1 MRDDLKYVEILCLG
15 HEAGLQYFIAQ
26 FGEPLHF
33 FAYKITK
40 NREVSEEIVSESFC
54 KLWQRKEKM
63 ETYEMIRSFLF
74 SVTRNACY
82 DHMGSAYQKKIS
94 LSHNDWTGIEGN
106 EGDMLGQIIY
116 IELIK
121 QIVQELEKLPKQQAE
136 VFRMAY
142 LEGMETKEICD
153 LLGTTTSTVYFA
165 KSKAVSTLRM
175 IFKEKDIN
183 LYMTFLL
190 VTCFGQSF

>member
-1 MRDDLKYVEILCLG
+1 MKDDLKYVEILCLG

-63 ETYEMIRSFLF
+63 ETYEMVRSFLF

-94 LSHNDWTGIEGN
+94 LSHNDWTSIEGK

-121 QIVQELEKLPKQQAE
+121 QIIQELEKLPKKQAE
-136 VFRMAY
+136 IFRLSY
-142 LEGMETKEICD
+142 IEGLDTEEICRV
-153 LLGTTTSTVYFA
+153 LNTTANNVYFA
-165 KSKAVSTLRM
+165 KSKVLNVLRQNLSKKDMGLYLTLIAWM
-175 IFKEKDIN
+175 LPLD
-183 LYMTFLL
+183 
-190 VTCFGQSF
+190 